1 MRLHHFSLPFLLA
14 LLFLSLPAVESR
26 AQVRIC
32 AHRGF
37 WDQPGG
43 ATTEN
48 SLASLRGAQENG
60 FWGSEFDL
68 HLTADSLVVV
78 HHDPWVADG
87 SHIHRTAYADL
98 AGIPLANGETL
109 PTLDAYLDQGMGSPC
124 MLVVEFKW
132 QDNRKQ
138 SDKMI
143 ALTLEALRQRDLLSP
158 EKVLFISFDYEA
170 CRRVAALLP
179 GFTVQYL
186 EGDKDPETVFAD
198 GINGID
204 FNQVSYHKHP
214 DWVARAHA
222 LGMSVN
228 VWTVDDASEM
238 QYMIDLGVDC
248 ITTNKPLLLRQLLGE
263 KEIR

>member
-1 MRLHHFSLPFLLA
+1 MA
-14 LLFLSLPAVESR
+14 LLLMGLFPAL
-26 AQVRIC
+26 AQTAAGVRIC

-37 WDQPGG
+37 WDSAEGQH
-43 ATTEN
+43 TEN
-48 SLASLRGAQENG
+48 SVASLRAACQQE

-78 HHDPWVADG
+78 HHDPFIADG
-87 SHIHRTAYADL
+87 SQIHKNRYADL
-98 AGIPLANGETL
+98 AGVPLANGEIL
-109 PTLDAYLDQGMGSPC
+109 PTIDEYLEEGARSAACRM
-124 MLVVEFKW
+124 VVEFKW
-132 QDNRKQ
+132 QDSRAQ
-138 SDKMI
+138 SDYMI
-143 ALTLEALRQRDLLSP
+143 AQTLLSLREHGLLTP
-158 EKVLFISFDYEA
+158 ERVMFISFDYEA
-170 CRRVAALLP
+170 CKRVAALCP

-186 EGDKDPETVFAD
+186 EGDTEPEKVYAD

-228 VWTVDDASEM
+228 VWTVDDAAEM

-248 ITTNKPLLLRQLLGE
+248 ITTNKPLLLRKILGE
-263 KEIR
+263 REIR